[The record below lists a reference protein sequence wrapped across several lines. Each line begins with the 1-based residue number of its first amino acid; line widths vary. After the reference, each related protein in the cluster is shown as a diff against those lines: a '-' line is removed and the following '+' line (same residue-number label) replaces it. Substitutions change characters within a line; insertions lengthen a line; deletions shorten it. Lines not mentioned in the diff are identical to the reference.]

1 MHNEILSHLGL
12 IDRLPLTLVSNQ
24 FSTQLPEGIQIQSLA
39 KKTLEQLANDEAILW
54 IDKQLVS
61 QTPDELIRNI
71 CKRTNSIPDDLI
83 KKTVFTILV
92 ERGANL
98 KDDENPLLI
107 AALYD
112 HADIIPTLAELGA
125 NVDTRNDSGETPLWI
140 AAQNGHNDVIYR
152 LAELR
157 ASVHTPNDKG
167 VTPAWVASNNG
178 YIDTVNLLSE
188 YGADIYAPN
197 EDGLS
202 PFTQA
207 PMIYSC

>member
-1 MHNEILSHLGL
+1 MKSKTSIELFSYNKSRKISEVKNKPFTLFNSLSNDMHNEILSHLGL

-98 KDDENPLLI
+98 KDDENPLL
-107 AALYD
+107 
-112 HADIIPTLAELGA
+112 
-125 NVDTRNDSGETPLWI
+125 
-140 AAQNGHNDVIYR
+140 
-152 LAELR
+152 
-157 ASVHTPNDKG
+157 
-167 VTPAWVASNNG
+167 VA
-178 YIDTVNLLSE
+178 YI
-188 YGADIYAPN
+188 
-197 EDGLS
+197 
-202 PFTQA
+202 
-207 PMIYSC
+207 